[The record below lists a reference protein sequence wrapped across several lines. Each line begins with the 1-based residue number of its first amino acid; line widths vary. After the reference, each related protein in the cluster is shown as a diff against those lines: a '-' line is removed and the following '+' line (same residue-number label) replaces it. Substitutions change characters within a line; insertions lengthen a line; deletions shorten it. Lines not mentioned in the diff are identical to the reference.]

1 MGWEVA
7 DAPFLVTEGRAR
19 CILGL
24 DLQGKFGIQTT
35 QKSAPSQK
43 SRFDVL
49 LCEQSE
55 GKKLQFYQKSPS
67 LFDRKG
73 ESKNHVVNTK
83 FMYPLCPIQEK
94 ISENSYTY
102 TRQSASLY
110 QSCYQRVI
118 LQNLTNAQ
126 ATVHRSD
133 SNYREKRRFN

>member
-7 DAPFLVTEGRAR
+7 DAPFLVTERRAR

-24 DLQGKFGIQTT
+24 DLQGKLRIQTT

-43 SRFDVL
+43 SRFEVL

-67 LFDRKG
+67 LFDQKG

-83 FMYPLCPIQEK
+83 FMYPLCLIQEK
-94 ISENSYTY
+94 KLRRILIHIQDKVQDYIKLVITGSYNKT
-102 TRQSASLY
+102 
-110 QSCYQRVI
+110 
-118 LQNLTNAQ
+118 
-126 ATVHRSD
+126 
-133 SNYREKRRFN
+133 